1 MPGILV
7 VAAFQRSTAGRQS
20 ASSWVISSRQPHGVS
35 SGRTTHSK
43 CCYITLG
50 PATGLK
56 FFYITPRRTIHSKC
70 CYITLGPATRSKFF
84 YIPSGRTIRS
94 KFFYIPSGRTT
105 HSKFFYI
112 PSGRTTHSKSFYI
125 SSVSSKHNPVDKSQV
140 KSRIPVLDTTQ
151 STNFTTS
158 LSMQPLMSHSRRHVS
173 SEHDGSESANV

>member
-1 MPGILV
+1 VPGILV
-7 VAAFQRSTAGRQS
+7 VAGIQRSTAGRQS

-35 SGRTTHSK
+35 SGRTT
-43 CCYITLG
+43 
-50 PATGLK
+50 
-56 FFYITPRRTIHSKC
+56 HSKC